1 MRQTDDR
8 PPPPVVITEAAPA
21 ALAGVNTGRSP
32 SPIVNC
38 RSGSVTEP
46 RRQNDRPVYFFAQ
59 AAKAS
64 ANALSPDGPFSIAR
78 MARPPLA

>member
-1 MRQTDDR
+1 MRSDNR
-8 PPPPVVITEAAPA
+8 APKVVLAEAAPA
-21 ALAGVNTGRSP
+21 ALAGVNTDRSP
-32 SPIVNC
+32 SAIVNC
-38 RSGSVTEP
+38 RSGSVTQP

-64 ANALSPDGPFSIAR
+64 ANAVSPDGPFSIAR